1 MDEQTKKEVS
11 EMEANPSIK
20 TIDENYE
27 NLKALITSLNQDYEK
42 FREKKVKASGQRV
55 RASLLNIKK
64 LCDVLRKDVIKD
76 IKEIPVKSR
85 KKKEEKKDD
94 TVETVRDEPK
104 VEETV
109 RSEPKEETVEKKS
122 NKKSNKKKTTAPKRK
137 NNKKNVDNDK

>member
-76 IKEIPVKSR
+76 IKEIPIKSR

-104 VEETV
+104 V
-109 RSEPKEETVEKKS
+109 EETVEKKS

>member
-11 EMEANPSIK
+11 EMEINPSIK

-64 LCDVLRKDVIKD
+64 LCDVLRKDVISDMKQ
-76 IKEIPVKSR
+76 IPIKSR
-85 KKKEEKKDD
+85 KKKEDETKD
-94 TVETVRDEPK
+94 ET
-104 VEETV
+104 
-109 RSEPKEETVEKKS
+109 KEEKTEEKS
-122 NKKSNKKKTTAPKRK
+122 EEKSNKKKTATAPKRK
-137 NNKKNVDNDK
+137 NNKKNVDDNKNE

>member
-11 EMEANPSIK
+11 EMEKSPVIK

-42 FREKKVKASGQRV
+42 FTQKKVKASGQRV

-76 IKEIPVKSR
+76 IKEIPIKSR
-85 KKKEEKKDD
+85 KKRDEP
-94 TVETVRDEPK
+94 VRDEPN
-104 VEETV
+104 
-109 RSEPKEETVEKKS
+109 KEETNSRRGDEPLRGQSPIRAVGD
-122 NKKSNKKKTTAPKRK
+122 NKKNVTAPKRK
-137 NNKKNVDNDK
+137 NNKKNVDCNKK

>member
-11 EMEANPSIK
+11 EMEKSPVIK

-42 FREKKVKASGQRV
+42 FTQKKVKASGQRV

-76 IKEIPVKSR
+76 IKEIPIKSR
-85 KKKEEKKDD
+85 KKRDDVVQEEDE
-94 TVETVRDEPK
+94 ETTEETNSRRGDEPLRGQSPIRA
-104 VEETV
+104 VGD
-109 RSEPKEETVEKKS
+109 
-122 NKKSNKKKTTAPKRK
+122 NKKNVTAPKRK
-137 NNKKNVDNDK
+137 NNKKNVDCNKK